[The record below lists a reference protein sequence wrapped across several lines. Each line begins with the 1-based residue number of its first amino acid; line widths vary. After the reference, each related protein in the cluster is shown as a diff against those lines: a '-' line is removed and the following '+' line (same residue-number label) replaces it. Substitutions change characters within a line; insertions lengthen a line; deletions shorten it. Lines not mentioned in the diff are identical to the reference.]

1 MTGALLIPPDSIR
14 ARHFLPVAIVIALVA
29 YLPALF
35 NEHAYDAAMLLD
47 RLAGPPPAA
56 PPVLLDPAAYGSAT
70 AVMSWRPLGVLV
82 LMLLDR
88 DLFGGSALLGN
99 LLNILVHSLNG
110 ALLLAFLRQHVRGVV
125 PLLAAA
131 LFVVHP
137 LASEVVYC
145 AGFRFDSLALGG
157 ALSALWIAGEY
168 IYRGGWWRLCLY
180 FMMLVVALGFKESAV
195 FAIVI
200 WPALLV
206 LRGDGRRA
214 LLIGGLGV
222 AALALFLAAW
232 MPFRYVD
239 PSRGWLGGGGRLLGM
254 ANFIVALG
262 EIYAPRLVMPWG
274 LRIDHGF
281 APLKSLLE
289 VRLIFAISVIVFMA
303 GLAILAIRFRPRAG
317 WLAAVWVVA
326 ALAPVSQLV
335 PIPDPVA
342 ERLVYSALPGFCLLL
357 ALFLHRLPRP
367 VLLGLLLLLAGMTAA
382 RGLDWRDDRTLNLRN
397 WQYDDRP
404 VGLRPAAALFV
415 DSALAQHDPAA
426 ARRLAGEAMV
436 RLGRLEAQMGADGE
450 IRRLQA
456 LALMLQGDLA
466 NARLR
471 AAEAAALDPADP
483 RSAALVA
490 RLAAME
496 EASPP

>member
-1 MTGALLIPPDSIR
+1 
-14 ARHFLPVAIVIALVA
+14 
-29 YLPALF
+29 
-35 NEHAYDAAMLLD
+35 
-47 RLAGPPPAA
+47 
-56 PPVLLDPAAYGSAT
+56 
-70 AVMSWRPLGVLV
+70 
-82 LMLLDR
+82 
-88 DLFGGSALLGN
+88 
-99 LLNILVHSLNG
+99 
-110 ALLLAFLRQHVRGVV
+110 
-125 PLLAAA
+125 
-131 LFVVHP
+131 
-137 LASEVVYC
+137 
-145 AGFRFDSLALGG
+145 
-157 ALSALWIAGEY
+157 
-168 IYRGGWWRLCLY
+168 
-180 FMMLVVALGFKESAV
+180 
-195 FAIVI
+195 
-200 WPALLV
+200 
-206 LRGDGRRA
+206 
-214 LLIGGLGV
+214 
-222 AALALFLAAW
+222 
-232 MPFRYVD
+232 
-239 PSRGWLGGGGRLLGM
+239 
-254 ANFIVALG
+254 
-262 EIYAPRLVMPWG
+262 
-274 LRIDHGF
+274 
-281 APLKSLLE
+281 
-289 VRLIFAISVIVFMA
+289 MA